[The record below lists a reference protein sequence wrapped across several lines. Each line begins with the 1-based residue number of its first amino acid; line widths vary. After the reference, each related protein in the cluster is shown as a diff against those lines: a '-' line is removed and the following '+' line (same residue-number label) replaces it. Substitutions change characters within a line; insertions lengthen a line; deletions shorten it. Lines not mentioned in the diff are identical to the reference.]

1 MIDIRVINIQAIVEM
16 KISTVSPQV
25 ENEWI
30 GVENEWIV
38 SFDHSYSIC
47 KEWVIMNELESRPI
61 RSLVA
66 QSESLS

>member
-30 GVENEWIV
+30 EDCLKLRMNGLELRMNGLSV
-38 SFDHSYSIC
+38 SIT
-47 KEWVIMNELESRPI
+47 VIRFAKNG
-61 RSLVA
+61 SL
-66 QSESLS
+66 